1 MEPFDTLVVHGAVES
16 DPLHHAVNVPIY
28 QTSTYELEDVA
39 QFPEFAYSRVS
50 NPTRKAVEAQIAAME
65 DRRGT
70 PAVVGEK
77 RGKLRLKIGIVSITD
92 EGFVDFVQHFFQG
105 FGNELSAVGAEETGF
120 KSLGA
125 DAAGF
130 GNAHV

>member
-50 NPTRKAVEAQIAAME
+50 NPTQKAVEAQIAAME
-65 DRRGT
+65 HG
-70 PAVVGEK
+70 
-77 RGKLRLKIGIVSITD
+77 
-92 EGFVDFVQHFFQG
+92 H
-105 FGNELSAVGAEETGF
+105 
-120 KSLGA
+120 
-125 DAAGF
+125 AGF
-130 GNAHV
+130 AFASGMTPYLQRPLDFGFDIVVQSATKYLG